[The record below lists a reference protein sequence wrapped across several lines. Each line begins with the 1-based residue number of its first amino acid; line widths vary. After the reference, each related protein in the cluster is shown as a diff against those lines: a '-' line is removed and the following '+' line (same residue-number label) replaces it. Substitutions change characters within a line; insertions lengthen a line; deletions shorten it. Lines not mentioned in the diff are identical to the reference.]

1 MERRKVSKLEEKN
14 SILETLSWNDLAL
27 DYIQNEIYRM
37 DNLHKFDTEDE
48 QIKQSLDV
56 LRYIKFSLEYLD
68 KCYND
73 RLKKLGVV
81 HYG

>member
-37 DNLHKFDTEDE
+37 DNLHKYDPQDK
-48 QIKQSLDV
+48 QIKESLDV
-56 LRYIKFSLEYLD
+56 LNYIKFSLEYFD
-68 KCYND
+68 K
-73 RLKKLGVV
+73 
-81 HYG
+81 